1 MRSPKPLIS
10 VLLPVHNSGRHLE
23 ESLKSLLTQSYRN
36 IEIIAIDDFSS
47 DSSYKILKKFKKKD
61 KRLRVY
67 KNVKRYGIGITLNR
81 LVGRAKGDFIAFMDS
96 EDIAKKDKLKLQ
108 YLFLEKNPEVVVVG
122 TQCTFITIGGRKTGK
137 SNFPLENQM
146 IYQNPLHGVSLQFET
161 VLIRRSLLPKDL
173 LKFNTD
179 LKAFIYS
186 DIFMKIMPYG
196 KFANLKE
203 SMHYHRNDPS
213 VYLWDLKK
221 NFISLFKLWV
231 KSNQNYSYSAPVR
244 SFFSSL
250 IKPV

>member
-36 IEIIAIDDFSS
+36 IEVIAIDDFSS
-47 DSSYKILKKFKKKD
+47 DSSYKILQKYKKKD
-61 KRLRVY
+61 KRLRIY
-67 KNVKRYGIGITLNR
+67 KNVKRYGIAVTLNR
-81 LVGRAKGDFIAFMDS
+81 LVNRAKGDLIAFMDA
-96 EDIAKKDKLKLQ
+96 EDIAKKERLKEQ
-108 YLFLEKNPEVVVVG
+108 MKFLDKNPEVVVVG

-137 SNFPLENQM
+137 STFPVENHL
-146 IYQNPLHGVSLQFET
+146 IYQNPLHGLSLQFET
-161 VLIRRSLLPKDL
+161 ILIKRLLIPKDL
-173 LKFNTD
+173 LKFDTD
-179 LKAFIYS
+179 MKPFLYS
-186 DIFMKIMPYG
+186 DVIMKLMPYG

-221 NFISLFKLWV
+221 NILSLIKLWF
-231 KSNQNYSYSAPVR
+231 KSKENYSYSAPLR